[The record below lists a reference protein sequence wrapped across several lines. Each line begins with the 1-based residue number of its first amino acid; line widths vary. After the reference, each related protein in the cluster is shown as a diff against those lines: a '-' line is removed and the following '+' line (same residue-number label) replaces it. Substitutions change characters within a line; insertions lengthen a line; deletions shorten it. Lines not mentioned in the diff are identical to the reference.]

1 MRLSHPTFRYI
12 LVLLIY
18 TTCLACAV
26 RPTIYPGGTQY
37 PKGPQGSSEFPL
49 HHTQE
54 GIASWYGADFQGRRT
69 ANGEIYDMY
78 KITAAHRYLP
88 LGCYTRVTNLRNEK
102 AVVVKIND
110 RGPFVKD
117 RILDLSYG
125 AACALGMAMDGLA
138 PVRIELV
145 QLPEQPGPEGG
156 FFIQIGAFS
165 YRANADRLQQKLSSY
180 YPTHLV
186 IYQRPDSSQLYR
198 VWIGP
203 FDHIS
208 SAQKTLQ
215 KCESMGYNDSF
226 IIAQ

>member
-1 MRLSHPTFRYI
+1 MRLSRSTFRYI

-26 RPTIYPGGTQY
+26 RPTIYPKRPQY
-37 PKGPQGSSEFPL
+37 PKGPQKGPEFPL
-49 HHTQE
+49 HHTEE
-54 GIASWYGADFQGRRT
+54 GIASWYGSDFHGRRT
-69 ANGEIYDMY
+69 ANGEVYDMY
-78 KITAAHRYLP
+78 KSTAAHKYLP

-102 AVVVKIND
+102 SLVVKIND
-110 RGPFVKD
+110 RGPFVKN

-125 AACALGMAMDGLA
+125 AACSLGMAADGLA

-145 QLPEQPGPEGG
+145 QLPEKIGPEGG

-165 YRANADRLQQKLSSY
+165 YRSNADHLQQKLSSD
-180 YPTHLV
+180 YPAHLV
-186 IYQRPDSSQLYR
+186 VYQRPDSSELYR
-198 VWIGP
+198 IWIGP

-208 SAQKTLQ
+208 SAQKTLRE
-215 KCESMGYNDSF
+215 CESMGYTDSF